1 MEYPNSGALWTSTQK
16 RNDRAP
22 DMYGDI
28 TIEKDL
34 LMTLM
39 NEAQGEASVKIKLDG
54 WRRKDKNGNAM
65 VSIMPRSLSHLPLP
79 VLMSS
84 RNFCMSRSSPV

>member
-39 NEAQGEASVKIKLDG
+39 NDAQGEASVKIKLDG
-54 WRRKDKNGNAM
+54 WRKKDKNGNAM
-65 VSIMPRSLSHLPLP
+65 VSLKVNTYKKNAAPQQGKDPWDD
-79 VLMSS
+79 
-84 RNFCMSRSSPV
+84 

>member
-34 LMTLM
+34 LMSLM

-54 WRRKDKNGNAM
+54 WRKKDKNGNAM
-65 VSIMPRSLSHLPLP
+65 VSIKVNTYKKGAAPQQNGKDPWDD
-79 VLMSS
+79 
-84 RNFCMSRSSPV
+84 

>member
-65 VSIMPRSLSHLPLP
+65 VSIKVNTYKKADVPQQNGKDPWDD
-79 VLMSS
+79 
-84 RNFCMSRSSPV
+84 